1 MNRKC
6 YFLIPAAG
14 SGKRMG
20 GPIPKLLIDICG
32 LPVIA
37 RTLEVLSVYA
47 AEEPDVDCRIILIT
61 TDDLKPQIE
70 QIVSDYYPFLD
81 ISYAEGGATRSSSV
95 LNGIR
100 TIDDADPDDLVL
112 IHDGARCMITVE
124 EIRAVCR
131 GLEKSPVCAV
141 AVPVKDTL
149 KKVSVSKNGK
159 LTVRSTPA
167 RSEFYAIQTPQG
179 FRYSELMK
187 CTDYYASEEGV
198 TATDDTYIAEKCGL
212 KVTLVEGSY
221 SNIKITTPEDVA
233 VAREILRLR
242 WENRPFED

>member
-32 LPVIA
+32 HPVIA
-37 RTLEVLSVYA
+37 RTLESISYYTSLV
-47 AEEPDVDCRIILIT
+47 PDTDCRIVLIT
-61 TDDLKPQIE
+61 TPDLKPQLE
-70 QIVSDYYPFLD
+70 DIVTNYFSYLD
-81 ISYAEGGATRSSSV
+81 VSFAEGGATRSQSV

-112 IHDGARCMITVE
+112 IHDGARCMITPD
-124 EIRAVCR
+124 EIAAVCE
-131 GLEKSPVCAV
+131 GLEKAPVCAV

-149 KKVSVSKNGK
+149 KKVSSSKKGL
-159 LTVRSTPA
+159 LTVKSTPK
-167 RSEFYAIQTPQG
+167 RSEFYAVQTPQG

-187 CTDYYASEEGV
+187 CMDYYKSEEGAL
-198 TATDDTYIAEKCGL
+198 ATDDTFIAEKCGL
-212 KVTLVEGSY
+212 KVTLVEGKY

-242 WENRPFED
+242 WENSPFED

>member
-32 LPVIA
+32 HPVIA
-37 RTLEVLSVYA
+37 RTLEAISYYTSLV
-47 AEEPDVDCRIILIT
+47 PDTDCRIILIT
-61 TDDLKPQIE
+61 TPDLKPQLE
-70 QIVSDYYPFLD
+70 DIVTNYFSYLD
-81 ISYAEGGATRSSSV
+81 VSFAEGGATRSQSV
-95 LNGIR
+95 LSGIR

-112 IHDGARCMITVE
+112 IHDGARCMITPD
-124 EIRAVCR
+124 EIASVCK
-131 GLEKSPVCAV
+131 GLKKSPVCAV

-159 LTVRSTPA
+159 ISVKSTPK
-167 RSEFYAIQTPQG
+167 RSEFYAVQTPQG
-179 FRYSELMK
+179 FIYSELMK
-187 CTDYYASEEGV
+187 CMEYYDSEEGAL
-198 TATDDTYIAEKCGL
+198 ATDDTIIAEKCGL
-212 KVTLVEGSY
+212 KVTLVEGQY

-242 WENRPFED
+242 WENSPFED

>member
-32 LPVIA
+32 HPVIA
-37 RTLEVLSVYA
+37 RTLEAISYYTSLV
-47 AEEPDVDCRIILIT
+47 PDTDCRIILIT
-61 TDDLKPQIE
+61 TPDLKPQLE
-70 QIVSDYYPFLD
+70 DIVTNYFSYLD
-81 ISYAEGGATRSSSV
+81 VSFAEGGATRSQSV
-95 LNGIR
+95 LSGIR

-112 IHDGARCMITVE
+112 IHDGARCMITPD
-124 EIRAVCR
+124 EIASVCK

-159 LTVRSTPA
+159 ISVKSTPK
-167 RSEFYAIQTPQG
+167 RSEFYAVQTPQG
-179 FRYSELMK
+179 FIYSELMK
-187 CTDYYASEEGV
+187 CMEYYDSEEGAL
-198 TATDDTYIAEKCGL
+198 ATDDTIIAEKCGL
-212 KVTLVEGSY
+212 KVTLVEGQY

-242 WENRPFED
+242 WENSPFED

>member
-32 LPVIA
+32 HPVIA
-37 RTLEVLSVYA
+37 RTLEAISYYTSLV
-47 AEEPDVDCRIILIT
+47 PDTDCRIILIT
-61 TDDLKPQIE
+61 TPDLKPQLE
-70 QIVSDYYPFLD
+70 DIVTNYFSYLD
-81 ISYAEGGATRSSSV
+81 VSFAEGGATRSQSV
-95 LNGIR
+95 LSGIR

-112 IHDGARCMITVE
+112 IHDGARCMITPD
-124 EIRAVCR
+124 EIASVCK
-131 GLEKSPVCAV
+131 GLEKATVCAV

-159 LTVRSTPA
+159 ITVKSTPK
-167 RSEFYAIQTPQG
+167 RSEFYAVQTPQG

-187 CTDYYASEEGV
+187 CMEYYDSEEGAL
-198 TATDDTYIAEKCGL
+198 ATDDTIIAEKCGL
-212 KVTLVEGSY
+212 KVTLVEGQY

-242 WENRPFED
+242 WENSPFED

>member
-14 SGKRMG
+14 CGKRMG

-37 RTLEVLSVYA
+37 RTLEAISYFISSV
-47 AEEPDVDCRIILIT
+47 PDTDCRIILIT
-61 TDDLKPQIE
+61 TPDLKPALE
-70 QIVSDYYPFLD
+70 DIVSNYYSYLD
-81 ISYAEGGATRSSSV
+81 ITFAEGGATRSASV

-100 TIDDADPDDLVL
+100 AIEDADPDDTVL
-112 IHDGARCMITVE
+112 IHDGARCMITPA
-124 EIRAVCR
+124 EISAVCK
-131 GLEKSPVCAV
+131 GLETSPVCAV

-149 KKVSVSKNGK
+149 KKVSISKDGTM
-159 LTVRSTPA
+159 TVKDTP
-167 RSEFYAIQTPQG
+167 RRNELYSVQTPQG

-187 CTDYYASEEGV
+187 CISYYESDEGAL
-198 TATDDTYIAEKCGL
+198 ATDDTMIAEKRGL
-212 KVTLVEGSY
+212 KVTLVEGLY

-242 WENRPFED
+242 WENKPFED

>member
-32 LPVIA
+32 HPVIA
-37 RTLEVLSVYA
+37 RTLEAISYYTSLV
-47 AEEPDVDCRIILIT
+47 PDTDCRIILIT
-61 TDDLKPQIE
+61 TPDLKPQLE
-70 QIVSDYYPFLD
+70 DIVTNYFSYLD
-81 ISYAEGGATRSSSV
+81 VSFAEGGATRSQSV
-95 LNGIR
+95 LSGIR

-112 IHDGARCMITVE
+112 IHDGARCMITPD
-124 EIRAVCR
+124 EIASVCK
-131 GLEKSPVCAV
+131 GLKKSPVCAV

-159 LTVRSTPA
+159 ITVKSTPK
-167 RSEFYAIQTPQG
+167 RSEFYAVQTPQG
-179 FRYSELMK
+179 FIYSELMK
-187 CTDYYASEEGV
+187 CMEYYDSEEGAL
-198 TATDDTYIAEKCGL
+198 ATDDTIIAEKCGL
-212 KVTLVEGSY
+212 KVTLVEGQY

-242 WENRPFED
+242 WENSPFED

>member
-32 LPVIA
+32 HPVIA
-37 RTLEVLSVYA
+37 RTLEAISYYTSLV
-47 AEEPDVDCRIILIT
+47 PDTDCRIILIT
-61 TDDLKPQIE
+61 TPDLKPQLE
-70 QIVSDYYPFLD
+70 DIVTNYFSYLD
-81 ISYAEGGATRSSSV
+81 VSFAEGGATRSQSV
-95 LNGIR
+95 LSGIR

-112 IHDGARCMITVE
+112 IHDGARCMITPD
-124 EIRAVCR
+124 EIASVCK

-159 LTVRSTPA
+159 ISVKSTPK
-167 RSEFYAIQTPQG
+167 RSEFYAVQTPQG
-179 FRYSELMK
+179 FIYSELMK
-187 CTDYYASEEGV
+187 CMEYYDSEEGAL
-198 TATDDTYIAEKCGL
+198 ATDDTIIAEKYGL
-212 KVTLVEGSY
+212 KVTLVEGQY

-242 WENRPFED
+242 WENSPFED

>member
-32 LPVIA
+32 HPVIA
-37 RTLEVLSVYA
+37 RTLEAISYYTSLV
-47 AEEPDVDCRIILIT
+47 PDTDCRIILIT
-61 TDDLKPQIE
+61 TPDLKPQLE
-70 QIVSDYYPFLD
+70 DIVTNYFSYLD
-81 ISYAEGGATRSSSV
+81 VSFAEGGATRSQSV
-95 LNGIR
+95 LSGIR

-112 IHDGARCMITVE
+112 IHDGARCMITPD
-124 EIRAVCR
+124 EIAAVCK

-159 LTVRSTPA
+159 ISVKSTPK
-167 RSEFYAIQTPQG
+167 RSEFYAVQTPQG

-187 CTDYYASEEGV
+187 CMEY
-198 TATDDTYIAEKCGL
+198 
-212 KVTLVEGSY
+212 
-221 SNIKITTPEDVA
+221 
-233 VAREILRLR
+233 
-242 WENRPFED
+242 

>member
-32 LPVIA
+32 HPVIA
-37 RTLEVLSVYA
+37 RTLEAISYFTSLV
-47 AEEPDVDCRIILIT
+47 PDTDCRIILIT
-61 TDDLKPQIE
+61 TPDLKPALE
-70 QIVSDYYPFLD
+70 DIVSNYYSYLD
-81 ISYAEGGATRSSSV
+81 ITFAEGGSTRSASV

-100 TIDDADPDDLVL
+100 AIDDASPDDIVL
-112 IHDGARCMITVE
+112 IHDGARCMITPE
-124 EIRAVCR
+124 EINSVCKA
-131 GLEKSPVCAV
+131 LEDSPVCAL

-149 KKVSVSKNGK
+149 KKVSVSKDGTM
-159 LTVRSTPA
+159 TVKDTPK
-167 RSEFYAIQTPQG
+167 RSELYAVQTPQG

-187 CTDYYASEEGV
+187 CKSYYESEDGAN
-198 TATDDTYIAEKCGL
+198 ATDDTMIAEKRGL
-212 KVTLVEGSY
+212 KVTLVEGKY
-221 SNIKITTPEDVA
+221 TNIKITTPEDVA

-242 WENRPFED
+242 WENSPFED